1 MSAFAKWYIGKL
13 QTYPMRTNMATAL
26 VLMGGGD
33 IMAQRIELMEDE
45 KNDDVPTLLRRHSLR
60 PEPEASQLSF
70 RRYGTLSP
78 DVDSLHKKQRLL
90 RQQEEYLQGLSFSQ
104 FIEAT
109 QILSQSISN
118 ELRSLDFFRT
128 GTMVVWAV
136 AFYTP
141 FFVMLYKAF
150 DLLLPKRVTP
160 MTVSARTGLSLL
172 VSIPVNAAFFCYG
185 SSIHHLTEWI
195 TLLQEWHYKFPD
207 ASMTTVFQEIPFD
220 FEVAWSTARL
230 KLEAELVRTMKASA
244 CFWIPINLV
253 QFSVVPPHLR
263 PLGLMV
269 CSTFWNCYLS
279 LAQHRPENL

>member
-33 IMAQRIELMEDE
+33 MMAQRIELMEDE
-45 KNDDVPTLLRRHSLR
+45 KKDDVPTLLRRHSLR
-60 PEPEASQLSF
+60 PEEATRQLSF

-78 DVDSLHKKQRLL
+78 DVDSLHRKQRLL
-90 RQQEEYLQGLSFSQ
+90 RQQEESIQGVSFSQ
-104 FIEAT
+104 LIEAT
-109 QILSQSISN
+109 QILSESLHN

-136 AFYTP
+136 AFYAP
-141 FFVMLYKAF
+141 FFVIVYRMF
-150 DLLLPKRVTP
+150 DRLLPKGVTL

-172 VSIPVNAAFFCYG
+172 ISIPVNAAFFCYG

-207 ASMTTVFQEIPFD
+207 ASMKEVFQEIPFD

-230 KLEAELVRTMKASA
+230 KLEAEFVRTVKASG
-244 CFWIPINLV
+244 CFWIPINVV

-263 PLGLMV
+263 PLALMV

-279 LAQHRPENL
+279 LAQHRSENL